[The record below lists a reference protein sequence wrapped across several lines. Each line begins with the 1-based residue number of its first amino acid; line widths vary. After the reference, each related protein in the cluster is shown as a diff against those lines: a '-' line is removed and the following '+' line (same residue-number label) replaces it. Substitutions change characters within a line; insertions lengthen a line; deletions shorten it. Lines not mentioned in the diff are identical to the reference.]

1 MPPSHEVEKDP
12 VSLPHWQLSE
22 FFRVY
27 PLKSA
32 LIAVS
37 NGSIAAARTVQAH
50 ILRVYRAVRIRNKA
64 DYAAKANTY
73 LMMVDITDDQFAAA
87 EMQIKALENLI
98 RTELSVSAD
107 AQTLKLEEVSD
118 DFYNKV
124 LAIFK
129 NLAAAIDASVV
140 ISSDF
145 DRTNTNT
152 TGSVVLRSNSDSSAL
167 VYIFGQPSPAAGI
180 NVPVIV
186 ACSALAVAAIIAVA
200 FFVARKR
207 TVRS

>member
-1 MPPSHEVEKDP
+1 
-12 VSLPHWQLSE
+12 
-22 FFRVY
+22 
-27 PLKSA
+27 
-32 LIAVS
+32 
-37 NGSIAAARTVQAH
+37 
-50 ILRVYRAVRIRNKA
+50 
-64 DYAAKANTY
+64 
-73 LMMVDITDDQFAAA
+73 MMVDITDDQFAVA

-145 DRTNTNT
+145 DRTNPNT
-152 TGSVVLRSNSDSSAL
+152 TGSVVLRSNFDSSAL
-167 VYIFGQPSPAAGI
+167 VYIFGQPSP
-180 NVPVIV
+180 
-186 ACSALAVAAIIAVA
+186 CC
-200 FFVARKR
+200 RH
-207 TVRS
+207 

>member
-1 MPPSHEVEKDP
+1 MKKILAIAMTVVMLCCLCAGAFASEINSYEQKLIDYCNKEYQTKENGVYIK
-12 VSLPHWQLSE
+12 LP
-22 FFRVY
+22 
-27 PLKSA
+27 
-32 LIAVS
+32 
-37 NGSIAAARTVQAH
+37 
-50 ILRVYRAVRIRNKA
+50 A

-145 DRTNTNT
+145 DRTNPNT

-167 VYIFGQPSPAAGI
+167 VYIFGQPSPAAGR
-180 NVPVIV
+180 
-186 ACSALAVAAIIAVA
+186 
-200 FFVARKR
+200 RKE
-207 TVRS
+207 

>member
-1 MPPSHEVEKDP
+1 MKKILAIAMTVVMLCCLCAGAFASEINSYEQKLIDYCNKEYQTKENGVYIK
-12 VSLPHWQLSE
+12 LP
-22 FFRVY
+22 
-27 PLKSA
+27 
-32 LIAVS
+32 
-37 NGSIAAARTVQAH
+37 
-50 ILRVYRAVRIRNKA
+50 A

-145 DRTNTNT
+145 DRTNPNT

-207 TVRS
+207 TVRG

>member
-1 MPPSHEVEKDP
+1 MKKILAIAMTVVMLCCLCAGAFASEINSYEQKLIDYCNKEYQTKENGVYIK
-12 VSLPHWQLSE
+12 LP
-22 FFRVY
+22 
-27 PLKSA
+27 
-32 LIAVS
+32 
-37 NGSIAAARTVQAH
+37 
-50 ILRVYRAVRIRNKA
+50 A

-73 LMMVDITDDQFAAA
+73 LMMVDITDDQFAVA

-145 DRTNTNT
+145 DRTNPNT

-207 TVRS
+207 TVRG

>member
-1 MPPSHEVEKDP
+1 MKKILAIAMTVVMLCCLCAGAFASETNSSEQKLIDYCNKEYQTKENGVYIK
-12 VSLPHWQLSE
+12 LP
-22 FFRVY
+22 
-27 PLKSA
+27 
-32 LIAVS
+32 
-37 NGSIAAARTVQAH
+37 
-50 ILRVYRAVRIRNKA
+50 A

-145 DRTNTNT
+145 DRTNPNT

-207 TVRS
+207 TVRG

>member
-1 MPPSHEVEKDP
+1 MKKILAIAMTVVMLCCLCAGAFASEINSYEQKLIDYCNKEYQTKENGVYIK
-12 VSLPHWQLSE
+12 LP
-22 FFRVY
+22 
-27 PLKSA
+27 
-32 LIAVS
+32 
-37 NGSIAAARTVQAH
+37 
-50 ILRVYRAVRIRNKA
+50 A

-73 LMMVDITDDQFAAA
+73 LMMVDITDDQFAVA

-140 ISSDF
+140 ISSYF
-145 DRTNTNT
+145 DRTNPNT

-207 TVRS
+207 TVRG

>member
-1 MPPSHEVEKDP
+1 MKKILAITMTVVMLCCLCAGAFASEINSYEQKLIDYCNKEYQTKENGVYIK
-12 VSLPHWQLSE
+12 LP
-22 FFRVY
+22 
-27 PLKSA
+27 
-32 LIAVS
+32 
-37 NGSIAAARTVQAH
+37 
-50 ILRVYRAVRIRNKA
+50 A

-145 DRTNTNT
+145 DRTNPNT

-200 FFVARKR
+200 FFAARKR

>member
-1 MPPSHEVEKDP
+1 MKKILAIAMTVVMLCCLCAGAFASEINSYEQKLIDYCNKEYQTKENGVYIK
-12 VSLPHWQLSE
+12 LP
-22 FFRVY
+22 
-27 PLKSA
+27 
-32 LIAVS
+32 
-37 NGSIAAARTVQAH
+37 
-50 ILRVYRAVRIRNKA
+50 A

-73 LMMVDITDDQFAAA
+73 LMMVDITDDQFAVA
-87 EMQIKALENLI
+87 ERQIKALENLI

-145 DRTNTNT
+145 DRTNPNT

-207 TVRS
+207 TVRG

>member
-1 MPPSHEVEKDP
+1 MKKILAIAMTVVMLCCLCAGAFASEINSYEQKLIDYCNKEYQTKENGVYIK
-12 VSLPHWQLSE
+12 LP
-22 FFRVY
+22 
-27 PLKSA
+27 
-32 LIAVS
+32 
-37 NGSIAAARTVQAH
+37 
-50 ILRVYRAVRIRNKA
+50 A

>member
-1 MPPSHEVEKDP
+1 MKKILAIAMTVVMLCCLCAGAFASEINSYEQKLIDYCNKEYKTKENGVYIK
-12 VSLPHWQLSE
+12 LP
-22 FFRVY
+22 
-27 PLKSA
+27 
-32 LIAVS
+32 
-37 NGSIAAARTVQAH
+37 
-50 ILRVYRAVRIRNKA
+50 A

-73 LMMVDITDDQFAAA
+73 LMMVDITDDQFAVA

-145 DRTNTNT
+145 DRTNPNT

-207 TVRS
+207 TVRG

>member
-1 MPPSHEVEKDP
+1 MKKILAIAMTVVMLCCLCAGAFASEINSYEQKLIDYCNKEYQTKENGVYIK
-12 VSLPHWQLSE
+12 LP
-22 FFRVY
+22 
-27 PLKSA
+27 
-32 LIAVS
+32 
-37 NGSIAAARTVQAH
+37 
-50 ILRVYRAVRIRNKA
+50 A

-145 DRTNTNT
+145 DRTNPNT
-152 TGSVVLRSNSDSSAL
+152 TCSVVLRSNSDSSAL

-207 TVRS
+207 TVRG

>member
-1 MPPSHEVEKDP
+1 MKKILAIAMTVVMLCCLCAGAFASEINSYEQKLIDYCNKEYQTKENGVYIK
-12 VSLPHWQLSE
+12 LP
-22 FFRVY
+22 
-27 PLKSA
+27 
-32 LIAVS
+32 
-37 NGSIAAARTVQAH
+37 
-50 ILRVYRAVRIRNKA
+50 A

-73 LMMVDITDDQFAAA
+73 LMMVDITNDQFAAA

-145 DRTNTNT
+145 DRTNPNT

-207 TVRS
+207 TVRG

>member
-1 MPPSHEVEKDP
+1 MKKILAIAMTVVMLCCLCAGAFASEINSYEQKLIDYCNKEYQTKENGVYIK
-12 VSLPHWQLSE
+12 LP
-22 FFRVY
+22 
-27 PLKSA
+27 
-32 LIAVS
+32 
-37 NGSIAAARTVQAH
+37 
-50 ILRVYRAVRIRNKA
+50 A
-64 DYAAKANTY
+64 DYAAKAHTY

-145 DRTNTNT
+145 DRTNPNT

-207 TVRS
+207 TVRG

>member
-1 MPPSHEVEKDP
+1 MKKILAIAMTVVMLCCLCAGAFASEINSYEQKLIDYCNKEYQTKENGVYIK
-12 VSLPHWQLSE
+12 LP
-22 FFRVY
+22 
-27 PLKSA
+27 
-32 LIAVS
+32 
-37 NGSIAAARTVQAH
+37 
-50 ILRVYRAVRIRNKA
+50 A
-64 DYAAKANTY
+64 DYVAKANTY

-145 DRTNTNT
+145 DRTNPNT

-186 ACSALAVAAIIAVA
+186 ACSVLAVAAIIAVA

-207 TVRS
+207 TVRG

>member
-1 MPPSHEVEKDP
+1 MKKILAIAMTVVMLCCLCSGAFASEINSSEQKLIDYCNKEYQTKENGVYIK
-12 VSLPHWQLSE
+12 LP
-22 FFRVY
+22 
-27 PLKSA
+27 
-32 LIAVS
+32 
-37 NGSIAAARTVQAH
+37 
-50 ILRVYRAVRIRNKA
+50 A

-73 LMMVDITDDQFAAA
+73 LMMVDITDDQFAVA

-145 DRTNTNT
+145 DRTNPNT

-207 TVRS
+207 TVRG

>member
-1 MPPSHEVEKDP
+1 MKKILAIAMTVIMLCCLCAGAFASEINSYEQKLIDYCNKEYQTKENGVYIK
-12 VSLPHWQLSE
+12 LP
-22 FFRVY
+22 
-27 PLKSA
+27 
-32 LIAVS
+32 
-37 NGSIAAARTVQAH
+37 
-50 ILRVYRAVRIRNKA
+50 A

-73 LMMVDITDDQFAAA
+73 LMMVDITDDQFAVA

-145 DRTNTNT
+145 DRTNPNT

-207 TVRS
+207 TVRG

>member
-1 MPPSHEVEKDP
+1 MKKILAIAMTVVMLCCLCAGAFASEINSYEQKLIDYCNKEYQTKENGVYIK
-12 VSLPHWQLSE
+12 LP
-22 FFRVY
+22 
-27 PLKSA
+27 
-32 LIAVS
+32 
-37 NGSIAAARTVQAH
+37 
-50 ILRVYRAVRIRNKA
+50 A

-129 NLAAAIDASVV
+129 NLAAAIDASIV

-145 DRTNTNT
+145 DRTNPNT

>member
-1 MPPSHEVEKDP
+1 MKKILAIAMTVVMLCCLCAGAFASEINSYEQKLIDYCNKEYQTKENGVYIK
-12 VSLPHWQLSE
+12 LP
-22 FFRVY
+22 
-27 PLKSA
+27 
-32 LIAVS
+32 
-37 NGSIAAARTVQAH
+37 
-50 ILRVYRAVRIRNKA
+50 A

-73 LMMVDITDDQFAAA
+73 LMMVDITDDQFAVA

-145 DRTNTNT
+145 DRTNPNT

-186 ACSALAVAAIIAVA
+186 ACSALADAAIIAVA

-207 TVRS
+207 TVRG

>member
-1 MPPSHEVEKDP
+1 MKKILAIAMTVVMLCCLCAGAFASEINSYEQKLIDYCNKEYQTKENGVYIK
-12 VSLPHWQLSE
+12 LP
-22 FFRVY
+22 
-27 PLKSA
+27 
-32 LIAVS
+32 
-37 NGSIAAARTVQAH
+37 
-50 ILRVYRAVRIRNKA
+50 A

-73 LMMVDITDDQFAAA
+73 LMMVDITDDQFAVA

-145 DRTNTNT
+145 DRTNPNT

-200 FFVARKR
+200 FFAARKR

>member
-1 MPPSHEVEKDP
+1 MKKILAIAMTVVMLCCLCAGAFASEINSYEQKLIDYCNKEYQTKENGVYIK
-12 VSLPHWQLSE
+12 LP
-22 FFRVY
+22 
-27 PLKSA
+27 
-32 LIAVS
+32 
-37 NGSIAAARTVQAH
+37 
-50 ILRVYRAVRIRNKA
+50 A

-129 NLAAAIDASVV
+129 NLAAAIDASIV

-145 DRTNTNT
+145 DRTNPNT

-186 ACSALAVAAIIAVA
+186 ACSVLAVAAIIAVA

-207 TVRS
+207 TVRG

>member
-1 MPPSHEVEKDP
+1 MKKILAIAMTVVMLCCLCAGAFASEINSYEQKLIDYCNKEYQTKENGVYIK
-12 VSLPHWQLSE
+12 LP
-22 FFRVY
+22 
-27 PLKSA
+27 
-32 LIAVS
+32 
-37 NGSIAAARTVQAH
+37 
-50 ILRVYRAVRIRNKA
+50 A

-145 DRTNTNT
+145 DRTNPNT

-180 NVPVIV
+180 NAPVIV

-207 TVRS
+207 TVRG

>member
-1 MPPSHEVEKDP
+1 MKKILAIAMTVVMLCCLCAGAFASEINSSEQKLIDYCNKEYQTKENGVYIK
-12 VSLPHWQLSE
+12 LP
-22 FFRVY
+22 
-27 PLKSA
+27 
-32 LIAVS
+32 
-37 NGSIAAARTVQAH
+37 
-50 ILRVYRAVRIRNKA
+50 A

-145 DRTNTNT
+145 DRTNPNT

-167 VYIFGQPSPAAGI
+167 VYIFGQPSPTAGI

-207 TVRS
+207 TVRG

>member
-1 MPPSHEVEKDP
+1 MKKILAIAMTVVMLCCLCAGAFASEINSYEQKLIDYCNKEYQTKENGVYIK
-12 VSLPHWQLSE
+12 LP
-22 FFRVY
+22 
-27 PLKSA
+27 
-32 LIAVS
+32 
-37 NGSIAAARTVQAH
+37 
-50 ILRVYRAVRIRNKA
+50 A

-73 LMMVDITDDQFAAA
+73 LMMVDITDDQFAVA

-145 DRTNTNT
+145 DRTNPNT

-167 VYIFGQPSPAAGI
+167 DYIFGQPSPAAGI

-207 TVRS
+207 TVRG

>member
-1 MPPSHEVEKDP
+1 MKKILAIAMTVVMLCCLCAGAFASEINSYEQKLIDYCNKEYQTKENGVYIK
-12 VSLPHWQLSE
+12 LP
-22 FFRVY
+22 
-27 PLKSA
+27 
-32 LIAVS
+32 
-37 NGSIAAARTVQAH
+37 
-50 ILRVYRAVRIRNKA
+50 A

-73 LMMVDITDDQFAAA
+73 LMMVDITDDQFAVA

-145 DRTNTNT
+145 DRTNPYT

-207 TVRS
+207 TVRG

>member
-1 MPPSHEVEKDP
+1 MKKVLAILMTTVMLFCLCAGAFASEINSFEQKLIDYCNKEYQTKENGVYIK
-12 VSLPHWQLSE
+12 LP
-22 FFRVY
+22 
-27 PLKSA
+27 
-32 LIAVS
+32 
-37 NGSIAAARTVQAH
+37 
-50 ILRVYRAVRIRNKA
+50 A

-87 EMQIKALENLI
+87 EEQILALENLI
-98 RTELSVSAD
+98 RTELTVSAD

-124 LAIFK
+124 LSIFK
-129 NLAAAIDASVV
+129 NLAATIDASVV

-145 DRTNTNT
+145 DRTNPNT
-152 TGSVVLRSNSDSSAL
+152 TGSVVLRSNSDPSAL
-167 VYIFGQPSPAAGI
+167 VYIFGQPSPASGV

-186 ACSALAVAAIIAVA
+186 ACSVFAVVAVVAVA

-207 TVRS
+207 TVQG

>member
-1 MPPSHEVEKDP
+1 MKKILAIAMTVVMLCCLCAGAFASEINSYEQKLIDYCNKEYQTKENGVYIK
-12 VSLPHWQLSE
+12 LP
-22 FFRVY
+22 
-27 PLKSA
+27 
-32 LIAVS
+32 
-37 NGSIAAARTVQAH
+37 
-50 ILRVYRAVRIRNKA
+50 A

-73 LMMVDITDDQFAAA
+73 LMMVDITDDQFAVA

-145 DRTNTNT
+145 DRTNSNT

-207 TVRS
+207 TVRG

>member
-1 MPPSHEVEKDP
+1 MKKILAIAMTVVMLCCLCAGAFASEINSYEQKLIDYCNKEYQTKENGVYIK
-12 VSLPHWQLSE
+12 LP
-22 FFRVY
+22 
-27 PLKSA
+27 
-32 LIAVS
+32 
-37 NGSIAAARTVQAH
+37 
-50 ILRVYRAVRIRNKA
+50 A

-145 DRTNTNT
+145 DRTNPNT

-186 ACSALAVAAIIAVA
+186 ACSVLAVAAIIAVA

-207 TVRS
+207 TVRG

>member
-1 MPPSHEVEKDP
+1 MKKILAIAMTVVMLCCLCAGAFASEINSYEQKLIDYCNKEYQTKENGVYIK
-12 VSLPHWQLSE
+12 LP
-22 FFRVY
+22 
-27 PLKSA
+27 
-32 LIAVS
+32 
-37 NGSIAAARTVQAH
+37 
-50 ILRVYRAVRIRNKA
+50 A

-145 DRTNTNT
+145 DRTNPNT

-200 FFVARKR
+200 FFAARKR